1 MIQLTIA
8 LFGFGFNLE
17 FGRTAPPAGE
27 LLEGRSPDPVESW
40 GYDLDPDPADA
51 QLGFH

>member
-8 LFGFGFNLE
+8 LFGFGLNFE
-17 FGRTAPPAGE
+17 FGRTARPGGE
-27 LLEGRSPDPVESW
+27 LLEGRSPDPIESY
-40 GYDLDPDPADA
+40 GDDLDPDPADA